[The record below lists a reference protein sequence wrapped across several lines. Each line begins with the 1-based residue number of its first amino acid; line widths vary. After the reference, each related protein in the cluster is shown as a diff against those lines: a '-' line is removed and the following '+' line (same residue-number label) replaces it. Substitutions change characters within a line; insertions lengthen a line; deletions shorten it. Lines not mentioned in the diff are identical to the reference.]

1 MEHYK
6 NSVLGQLYKIFGSLN
21 IIGNPVSLFMN
32 ISSGFK
38 DLKEKP
44 S

>member
-38 DLKEKP
+38 DLK
-44 S
+44 

>member
-1 MEHYK
+1 MK
-6 NSVLGQLYKIFGSLN
+6 QLYKIFGSLN
-21 IIGNPVSLFMN
+21 ILGNPVSLFMN

-44 S
+44 SEGFV